1 MGTWVSTS
9 LMQIDM
15 GFTYMGILIFT
26 PSYMHGNMGFT
37 YMGIFGFHP
46 NTWMATWGSPT

>member
-15 GFTYMGILIFT
+15 GFTHMGILIFT
-26 PSYMHGNMGFT
+26 PYMHGKMGFT

>member
-15 GFTYMGILIFT
+15 SFTYMGILVFT
-26 PSYMHGNMGFT
+26 PYMHGNMGFT

>member
-1 MGTWVSTS
+1 MGTWVFTS

-15 GFTYMGILIFT
+15 GFTYIGILIFT
-26 PSYMHGNMGFT
+26 PYMHGNMGFT
-37 YMGIFGFHP
+37 HMGIFGFHP